1 MWMPSDDFLAKIVNE
16 AIVCLLT
23 ASAVRAHCFL
33 NLGHQSDVTLESKN
47 F

>member
-1 MWMPSDDFLAKIVNE
+1 MWMPSDDFLAKIVND

-23 ASAVRAHCFL
+23 ASAVCTHCFFKSWR
-33 NLGHQSDVTLESKN
+33 QSDVTLESKN

>member
-23 ASAVRAHCFL
+23 ASAGLHALFFKSWR
-33 NLGHQSDVTLESKN
+33 QSDVTLESKN